1 MAIGEGNTS
10 LLREMMQAVD
20 PREGSK
26 LDADMVPEELPL
38 PRFAQPAK
46 GGPDDEEDLGD
57 SSEEENEDK
66 GTGSEQKGYVCVSS
80 FHVEGWAGCD

>member
-1 MAIGEGNTS
+1 
-10 LLREMMQAVD
+10 MMQAVD

-46 GGPDDEEDLGD
+46 DDEDLGD
-57 SSEEENEDK
+57 SSEEESEDK
-66 GTGSEQKGYVCVSS
+66 GRGSEQKGYVCVSS
-80 FHVEGWAGCD
+80 FYV